1 MLGYANMIRCETG
14 IPQFRHALTGRAAD
28 KKIGIK
34 QNVIDRYIHSVTR
47 SRCASRPSYCMLE
60 CQAELG

>member
-34 QNVIDRYIHSVTR
+34 QSVIGWCIHSVTG
-47 SRCASRPSYCMLE
+47 SYAAH
-60 CQAELG
+60 QD